1 MNLEV
6 KGHSGCQ
13 IDIVPESDGL
23 YVYKSTADPKYLK
36 RLALQ
41 AEKQQKA
48 SQTKYQHIR
57 IPEIVSLEQTGTE
70 TIVKMPYIYSKNF
83 IEFFEQAGFEQIDY
97 LINALTFFIDDEIA
111 HSPVQKVPALKF
123 HDKMDEIRMKCSK
136 NRLFDDDAET
146 DELLDK
152 SEKVFKS
159 LPEYMEIPIG
169 TCHGD
174 LTFSNILFNGNNYYL
189 IDFLDNFIET
199 PLQDIC
205 KLRQDTAYRWSQ
217 LMYTKRFDAVRLHII
232 CDKIDKAIDEHFS
245 GKYGW
250 YNQYYHIMQL
260 MNILRIFPYAKEQ
273 RVVDY
278 LKRVISSLLTPSTL
292 NPSTLNPLNS
302 EALNPLNSEALNPL
316 TPSPL
321 KHLLIPAAADKP
333 EYENDLPY
341 IFSLNS
347 EGIVICLKSIL
358 GLDLKQFDNIYF
370 TILKKHNDKFSISDL
385 LDLQF
390 NRLGITNAKV
400 VILDEPTID
409 QSETIYQTIKQE
421 QIEGSIFIKD
431 ADSYFKTEITHTDSV
446 AIYPIEDLVTLAPKD
461 KSYVAVDDM
470 FYITNI
476 IEKSVIGH
484 HISAGGYYIERAT
497 DFINYY
503 NRLRQH
509 GKLYLS
515 HIVYAMLLDKKS
527 FRPMLVEN
535 YKDWGTLNDLRR
547 NE

>member
-1 MNLEV
+1 MKLEV

-13 IDIVPESDGL
+13 IDIVPEEDGL

-36 RLALQ
+36 RLSLQ
-41 AEKQQKA
+41 AQKQQKA
-48 SQTKYQHIR
+48 SETKYQHIR
-57 IPEIVSLEQTGTE
+57 IPEIVSLEQNPTE
-70 TIVKMPYIYSKNF
+70 TIIKMQYVYSKNF

-97 LINALTFFIDDEIA
+97 LINALTYFIDDEIA
-111 HSPVQKVPALKF
+111 HSPMQHVPASKF

-136 NRLFDDDAET
+136 NALFDGDEET
-146 DELLDK
+146 VRLLDE
-152 SEKVFKS
+152 SERVFKA
-159 LPEYMEIPIG
+159 LPENIEIPIG
-169 TCHGD
+169 ICHGD

-205 KLRQDTAYRWSQ
+205 KLRQDTAFRWSQ
-217 LMYTKRFDAVRLHII
+217 LMYTKRFDEVRLHIV

-245 GKYGW
+245 SKYDW
-250 YNQYYHIMQL
+250 YNQYYQIMQL

-278 LKRVISSLLTPSTL
+278 LKKVISGLLRKDENVSIQQVEPKYSNKHSLI
-292 NPSTLNPLNS
+292 
-302 EALNPLNSEALNPL
+302 
-316 TPSPL
+316 
-321 KHLLIPAAADKP
+321 IPAAADKP

-347 EGIVICLKSIL
+347 EGIVICLKSIM

-370 TILKKHNDKFSISDL
+370 TILKKHNDRFAIADL
-385 LDLQF
+385 LNLQF
-390 NRLGITNAKV
+390 KRLGINNAKV
-400 VILDEPTID
+400 IILDEPTID

-421 QIEGSIFIKD
+421 DIEGSIFIKD
-431 ADSYFKTEITHTDSV
+431 ADSYFSTDITHADSV
-446 AIYPIEDLVTLAPKD
+446 AIYPIEELDTLAPKD
-461 KSYVAVDDM
+461 KSYVSVDDM

-509 GKLYLS
+509 GKLYIS
-515 HIVYAMLLDKKS
+515 HIIYAMLLDKKS
-527 FRPMLVEN
+527 FRPMMVEN
-535 YKDWGTLNDLRR
+535 YKDWGTKQDLSLNV
-547 NE
+547 

>member
-1 MNLEV
+1 MKLEV

-97 LINALTFFIDDEIA
+97 LINALTYFIDDEIA

-152 SEKVFKS
+152 SEQVFKS

-232 CDKIDKAIDEHFS
+232 CDKIDKTIDEHFS
-245 GKYGW
+245 GKYKW

-278 LKRVISSLLTPSTL
+278 LKKVISSLLTPSTL
-292 NPSTLNPLNS
+292 KHLTS
-302 EALNPLNSEALNPL
+302 EALKPLN
-316 TPSPL
+316 PSPL

-431 ADSYFKTEITHTDSV
+431 ADSYFTTEITHTDSV